1 MFLHPV
7 IRKEGGDRK
16 SYKMESATGAVTVV
30 TAQQVNSEGGSS
42 IGSAGP
48 EDIQPND
55 PG

>member
-1 MFLHPV
+1 
-7 IRKEGGDRK
+7 
-16 SYKMESATGAVTVV
+16 MESVPVVV
-30 TAQQVNSEGGSS
+30 TAQGNSGAGSGGGSS